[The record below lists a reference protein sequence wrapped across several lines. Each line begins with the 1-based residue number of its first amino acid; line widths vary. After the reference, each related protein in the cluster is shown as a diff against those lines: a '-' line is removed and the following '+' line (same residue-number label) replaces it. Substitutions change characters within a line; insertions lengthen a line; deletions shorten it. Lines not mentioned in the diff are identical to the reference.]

1 MADRPN
7 MPELTQGHAAP
18 SLQEG
23 ITRSELLALVV
34 SAVWVVLICG
44 LLIIFPSGDAQ
55 DGFDPLRFVMS
66 ILAVLMPV
74 GLLWAVLLVGRALR
88 LVREDARRLGQMI
101 DTLRQ
106 TVIADRSSRGA
117 DLGPVERK
125 MSDIAQAARA
135 TEAGLPTFSTK
146 REPERQPIVRP
157 LPPRLIEEQP
167 ALALGT
173 APDEGGPPLLRQDM
187 IRALNFP
194 DTDKDEE
201 GFSALRRALKDRQAR
216 QLVQASQDVLTLLS
230 QDGIYMD
237 DLNPDR
243 ARPEVWR
250 RFASGE
256 RGRTVAALGGVRD
269 RSCLALTMGRMR
281 EDMIF
286 RDAAHHF
293 LRLFDRML
301 VAFEPEATDEELSDL
316 SETRTA
322 RAFMLLGRVT
332 GAFD

>member
-55 DGFDPLRFVMS
+55 DGFDPIRFVMS

-88 LVREDARRLGQMI
+88 LVRDDARRLGLMI
-101 DTLRQ
+101 DTMRQ
-106 TVIADRSSRGA
+106 TVIADRSSRSA

-125 MSDIAQAARA
+125 MTDIAQAARA
-135 TEAGLPTFSTK
+135 TEGGLATFSTK

-250 RFASGE
+250 KGPDGCSAWWSEGSLLSGADH
-256 RGRTVAALGGVRD
+256 GT
-269 RSCLALTMGRMR
+269 
-281 EDMIF
+281 
-286 RDAAHHF
+286 DARRH
-293 LRLFDRML
+293 
-301 VAFEPEATDEELSDL
+301 DL
-316 SETRTA
+316 SRCRPPFPA
-322 RAFMLLGRVT
+322 PLRPDARRVRARGDGRRAFRPVRNPHSPRFHAV
-332 GAFD
+332 GACDWCV